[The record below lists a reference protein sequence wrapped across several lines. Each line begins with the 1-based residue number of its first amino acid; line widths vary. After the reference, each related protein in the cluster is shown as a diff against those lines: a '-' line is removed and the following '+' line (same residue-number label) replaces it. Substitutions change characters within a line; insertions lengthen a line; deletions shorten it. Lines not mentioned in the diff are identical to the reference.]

1 MLKLATTNG
10 LTLETKPG
18 TYREAVNSKSRT
30 PKVSL
35 VDLAIAFT
43 WTGLIAAILV

>member
-10 LTLETKPG
+10 LALETNPG
-18 TYREAVNSKSRT
+18 TYREAVNSKNST

-35 VDLAIAFT
+35 VDIAIAFT
-43 WTGLIAAILV
+43 WTGLIAANLV